1 VFGRR
6 GALVDQKNKR
16 GETPLYKACMAGN
29 LQSVRVLV
37 KMNADASLLSHPFGI
52 SCLHWLFNFEEAEL
66 SEVVTL
72 LTSQGARPSVVT
84 QHLKDAKVIRHIPSK
99 HFPFH
104 WPQGTPIHWAAF
116 ARSCS
121 AIDVL
126 LQSGALVDE
135 LDAHDDPH
143 AQTALSMATYRG
155 DSMVVKHLLSRG
167 ADPCRLDGTG
177 CSPAHMMAISSRKNR
192 LLDMSNALRWWVYH
206 GSWENHFA
214 KLTECARALVA
225 FGADLDIQTRGSDTG
240 STLTTPV
247 LDAAGDKNPGALLAL
262 ITAGASADCA
272 ISWSQ
277 ETPIHRWAVC
287 DSRSLPYPQ
296 AFRIVFEKL
305 LTSVRSVDARDS
317 NGQSLLHR
325 AVDSPSDADFRY
337 LTQLLTKM
345 MPSISIKVTDADRC
359 TPLLQAVQIRS
370 SRDEKH
376 DAVVRSEYLLS
387 LGADTRVKGYDNRD
401 YIWLVCQNDTI
412 SDSQCLGLLRDALNP
427 LPVEEQRDLVR
438 KSVSHRKG
446 TTPLMCACNNSLF
459 EVVCYLI
466 NLRADINALS
476 KSGRTALDVALD
488 SSAFIRQRYLN
499 EWILERKLIFD
510 GVQFSFNPRTIL
522 PADLLRSR
530 GSFLQTEEAITQLF
544 QRTSTENDLCEHD

>member
-1 VFGRR
+1 
-6 GALVDQKNKR
+6 
-16 GETPLYKACMAGN
+16 
-29 LQSVRVLV
+29 
-37 KMNADASLLSHPFGI
+37 
-52 SCLHWLFNFEEAEL
+52 
-66 SEVVTL
+66 
-72 LTSQGARPSVVT
+72 
-84 QHLKDAKVIRHIPSK
+84 
-99 HFPFH
+99 
-104 WPQGTPIHWAAF
+104 
-116 ARSCS
+116 
-121 AIDVL
+121 
-126 LQSGALVDE
+126 
-135 LDAHDDPH
+135 
-143 AQTALSMATYRG
+143 
-155 DSMVVKHLLSRG
+155 
-167 ADPCRLDGTG
+167 
-177 CSPAHMMAISSRKNR
+177 
-192 LLDMSNALRWWVYH
+192 
-206 GSWENHFA
+206 
-214 KLTECARALVA
+214 
-225 FGADLDIQTRGSDTG
+225 
-240 STLTTPV
+240 
-247 LDAAGDKNPGALLAL
+247 
-262 ITAGASADCA
+262 
-272 ISWSQ
+272 
-277 ETPIHRWAVC
+277 
-287 DSRSLPYPQ
+287 
-296 AFRIVFEKL
+296 
-305 LTSVRSVDARDS
+305 
-317 NGQSLLHR
+317 
-325 AVDSPSDADFRY
+325 
-337 LTQLLTKM
+337 

-476 KSGRTALDVALD
+476 KSGRTALDEALD

-499 EWILERKLIFD
+499 EWILERKLTFD

-544 QRTSTENDLCEHD
+544 QRTSTENDFCEHD